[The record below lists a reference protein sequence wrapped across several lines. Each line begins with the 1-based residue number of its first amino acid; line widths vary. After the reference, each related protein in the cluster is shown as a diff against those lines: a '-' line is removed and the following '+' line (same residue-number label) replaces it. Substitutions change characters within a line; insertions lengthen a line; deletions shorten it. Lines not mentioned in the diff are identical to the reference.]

1 MRYDMLINF
10 DYEGNKKQIFD
21 IVVSH
26 IQEAHESKLP
36 KIFIRELTIIDE
48 KVDVIAQEK
57 DWPDCLTKAL
67 NFYKQIEDY
76 ESCSKCQT
84 LLAKIQSPN
93 KKTKSNGRK
102 TS

>member
-21 IVVSH
+21 TVVSH
-26 IQEAHESKLP
+26 IDEALESKLP
-36 KIFIRELTIIDE
+36 KIFIRDLTVIDE
-48 KVDVIAQEK
+48 KVDVIAHEK

-76 ESCSKCQT
+76 ESCSKCQN
-84 LLAKIQSPN
+84 LLERLQSPN
-93 KKTKSNGRK
+93 KKSKSNGRK